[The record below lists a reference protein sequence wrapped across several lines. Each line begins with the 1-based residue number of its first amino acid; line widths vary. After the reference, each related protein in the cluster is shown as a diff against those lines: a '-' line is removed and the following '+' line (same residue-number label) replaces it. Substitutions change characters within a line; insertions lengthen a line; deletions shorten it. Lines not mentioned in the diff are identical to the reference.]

1 MTDKQVLFFS
11 NDSEMENVSRAA
23 RDTFKYFWREL
34 AWESRRIV
42 PGLDLSIV
50 KVAFKTDKGDGVPP
64 FEHMWI
70 GDIDFDGIN
79 VTGTLMNEPN
89 WASNVSA
96 GDVVNIPVSDIGDWM
111 YVIDNKVYGGHT
123 VNLMRLRM
131 SEQERNQHDNAWG
144 LDFGNPSEIELTP
157 SGENKPQ
164 EVMINTESGA
174 PSKIL
179 EHPMSVNMASKIEET
194 LQTNSSVATSVDENG
209 WTMLHRESLAGNYI
223 AVSLLLKYGADSELR
238 NSNGHSAIE
247 LANMM
252 GWHEIANLLKSKTK
266 Q

>member
-11 NDSEMENVSRAA
+11 GDSEMENAGRAA

-34 AWESRRIV
+34 YWESRRIV

-89 WASNVSA
+89 WTSNVSA

-123 VNLMRLRM
+123 VNLLRSRM
-131 SEQERNQHDNAWG
+131 PEQARNQHDNAWG

-157 SGENKPQ
+157 NGESNLR
-164 EVMINTESGA
+164 EIMVNINSDEPT
-174 PSKIL
+174 PIL
-179 EHPMSVNMASKIEET
+179 EHPMSVNMADKIEET
-194 LQTNSSVATSVDENG
+194 LKGNPTFSTSIDVDG
-209 WTMLHRESLAGNYI
+209 WSMLHRESLAGNFI
-223 AVSLLLKYGADSELR
+223 PVSLLIKYGADPELL
-238 NSNGHSAIE
+238 NANGHSAID
-247 LANMM
+247 LANIMN
-252 GWHEIANLLKSKTK
+252 WHEIANLLKSKNK